1 MITHLE
7 RFIREYRQEAYALF
21 QRCLALGKPLLQRP
35 EILHEFH
42 AFCAEN
48 ERHGRSCDEGIRS
61 LLEAT
66 QEAAALPPDLY
77 LAVRDG
83 VARWEYLHV
92 QVDAGQCRPVPVDE
106 YLRFK
111 ERLVDPQAAADPWA
125 LEVDLSP
132 FERGFPKLQSTR
144 SIGRG
149 VEYLNRHL
157 AHLLFQDGRA
167 GLDKLFAF
175 LKIHNHRG
183 RQLMLN
189 DLVRTLDELRR
200 TVRNGLKVLE
210 KHAPDTPWHELA
222 VDLMPLGLEP
232 GWGRDAARITE
243 SLSLLGDILEA
254 PAPENLERFLGRIP
268 MIFSLVILSPHG
280 YFGQSGVL
288 GKPDT
293 GGQVVYILD
302 QVRALEREM
311 LRSIAEQGLDIEPRI
326 LIITR
331 LIPEAEGT
339 PCDQPREAVVGT
351 RHSYILRVPF
361 RGRSGEVIRR
371 WIPRF
376 RVWPYLEQFAA
387 DTEQVVRA
395 ELGGR
400 PDLVIGNYSDGNLVA
415 SLLARKLGVTQC
427 NIAHALEKSKYPQ
440 SAIFWRDYEDQ
451 YHFSAQFTADLIAMN
466 TADFIVTSTYQEI
479 AGTPE
484 VVGQY
489 ESYTSFTMPGLFRV
503 VQGIDPFDPKFNIV
517 SPGAD
522 PDVFF
527 PYDQHDRRIQS
538 LLPEIEALVK
548 GGPRDDARGALA
560 EPDKPLLFA
569 MSRLDSVKNVT
580 GLMEMF
586 GRSDELRDRTNLLV
600 AAGYLDPAESQD
612 EDEKRQIARMHE
624 LFDRYQ
630 LDRQVRWIPM
640 RTDKTQVGELY
651 RYVADCRGAFVQP
664 ALFEAFGLTVI
675 EAMSSGLPVFA
686 TCHGGPLEII
696 EDGVSGFHIDP
707 LEPETATAK
716 MAAFFARCAD
726 DPSAWDAIS
735 EGARRRVEM
744 RYTWRLYAHRL
755 LTLSRIYGFWKFI
768 TNIERAETR
777 RYLEMFYTLVFR
789 DLAGRVPRDPQEDRP
804 PEGEPS

>member
-7 RFIREYRQEAYALF
+7 RFIRDHRREAYTLF
-21 QRCLALGKPLLQRP
+21 RRCLALGRPLLQRP
-35 EILHEFH
+35 DILREFH
-42 AFCAEN
+42 AFCQEN
-48 ERHGRSCDEGIRS
+48 ERHGQACDEDIRA
-61 LLEAT
+61 LINAT
-66 QEAAALPPDLY
+66 QEAAAAPPDLY
-77 LAVRDG
+77 LALRAG
-83 VARWEYLHV
+83 VAHWQYVHV
-92 QVDAGQCRPVPVDE
+92 QVDAGQCRPVPVQE
-106 YLRFK
+106 YLKFK
-111 ERLVDPQAAADPWA
+111 ERLVDPAAAADPWA

-132 FERGFPKLQSTR
+132 FERGFPKLGSTR

-157 AHLLFQDGRA
+157 SHLLFQDGSGGRK
-167 GLDKLFAF
+167 KLFSF

-189 DLVRTLDELRR
+189 DLVHSLDELRA
-200 TVRNGLKVLE
+200 TVRNALEVLE
-210 KHAPDTPWHELA
+210 SRDPETTWDELA
-222 VDLMPLGLEP
+222 VDLVPLGLEP
-232 GWGRDAARITE
+232 GWGRTAAMITE

-254 PAPENLERFLGRIP
+254 PSPENLERFLGRIP

-302 QVRALEREM
+302 QVRALEKE
-311 LRSIAEQGLDIEPRI
+311 LIRSIRDQGLDIEPRLLI
-326 LIITR
+326 LTR
-331 LIPEAEGT
+331 LLPEAEGT
-339 PCDQPREAVVGT
+339 TCDQPREAVVGT
-351 RHSYILRVPF
+351 RYTHILRIPF
-361 RGRSGEVIRR
+361 RGRGGEIIRR

-387 DTEQVVRA
+387 DAEQVVLA

-427 NIAHALEKSKYPQ
+427 NIAHALEKSKYHN
-440 SAIFWRDYEDQ
+440 SAIFWQDYERE

-466 TADFIVTSTYQEI
+466 TADFIITSTYQEI

-484 VVGQY
+484 VIGQY
-489 ESYTSFTMPGLFRV
+489 ESYTSFTMPGLYRV
-503 VQGIDPFDPKFNIV
+503 LQGIDPFDPKFNIV

-522 PDVFF
+522 PEVFF
-527 PYDQHDRRIQS
+527 PFDQQEQRIQA
-538 LLPEIEALVK
+538 LLPEIEELVK
-548 GGPRDDARGALA
+548 GPALPDTRGALA

-569 MSRLDSVKNVT
+569 MSRLDSIKNVT
-580 GLMEMF
+580 GLLELY
-586 GRSDELRDRTNLLV
+586 GRSDALREEANLLV
-600 AAGYLDPAESQD
+600 AAGYLDPDRSQD
-612 EDEKRQIARMHE
+612 EDEKRQIARMHD
-624 LFDRYQ
+624 LFDRYD
-630 LDRQVRWIPM
+630 LERQVRWIPM

-651 RYVADCRGAFVQP
+651 RYIADCRGAFVQP
-664 ALFEAFGLTVI
+664 AIFEAFGLTVV
-675 EAMSSGLPVFA
+675 EAMSSGLPTFA

-707 LEPETATAK
+707 LEPETAAAK
-716 MAAFFARCAD
+716 IADFFARCRTE
-726 DPSAWDAIS
+726 PELWERIS
-735 EGARRRVEM
+735 EGARRRIEM
-744 RYTWRLYAHRL
+744 RYTWSLYANRL

-789 DLAGRVPRDPQEDRP
+789 DLAERVPRDPQEDRP
-804 PEGEPS
+804 REGDSP